1 MNMVT
6 INIYIPSLYPIGQYH
21 LSSLS
26 VMITG
31 QLRFIVW
38 SCCDI
43 ETCATTVQLTTNT
56 AIIVFQ
62 EIAIIYT
69 TGNCLNVQQ

>member
-43 ETCATTVQLTTNT
+43 ETCATTVLLTTNT
-56 AIIVFQ
+56 AIVFQ
-62 EIAIIYT
+62 ETAIIYT
-69 TGNCLNVQQ
+69 TGYCLNVQQ